1 MGKSVAS
8 KVWASVSDKL
18 AKRLNTRAEEEGQ
31 SRSALIAYLLERAM
45 EDWQPTD
52 ATEEATNT
60 DNQTDKI

>member
-18 AKRLNTRAEEEGQ
+18 AKRLNTRADEEGQ

-45 EDWQPTD
+45 EDWQPAD
-52 ATEEATNT
+52 EIQGATTA
-60 DNQTDKI
+60 DNQTDKT